1 MLLVGSGL
9 LIRSFAKLTQASM
22 GFATDHVLT
31 AQLRAGGARYDS
43 SAAVNHF
50 YDQVIDAVAASP
62 GVTAVG
68 AVTMLPTQGNV
79 GTSLRIEGQPM
90 DEAHL
95 PDLGYLAV
103 RGDYFKAMR
112 GQLIAGRLFD
122 NSDKMDGPPVALFNE
137 TAARRYF
144 PNGNA
149 IGSRVRI
156 GPDPKSNAITI
167 IGVVADMRDE
177 GLGRPTRPTIIMDH
191 TQQAWDR
198 SMSIVVRTAG
208 DPNAAAAALR
218 RAVKDAD
225 PSLAIRNVQTL
236 DDVIGSSLAPRR
248 FSLGLVA
255 TFAAIALMLAA
266 IGIYGVLS
274 YAVSTRTREF
284 GVRIALGASTRS
296 VLMLVAREGLR
307 WSVTGLVLGILGAA
321 LAGRLIAGMLYGVGT
336 LDVSTYV
343 AVAGGLL
350 AVVVVAC
357 LVPAVRATRVDPITS
372 IRAE

>member
-1 MLLVGSGL
+1 
-9 LIRSFAKLTQASM
+9 
-22 GFATDHVLT
+22 
-31 AQLRAGGARYDS
+31 
-43 SAAVNHF
+43 
-50 YDQVIDAVAASP
+50 
-62 GVTAVG
+62 
-68 AVTMLPTQGNV
+68 
-79 GTSLRIEGQPM
+79 
-90 DEAHL
+90 
-95 PDLGYLAV
+95 
-103 RGDYFKAMR
+103 
-112 GQLIAGRLFD
+112 
-122 NSDKMDGPPVALFNE
+122 
-137 TAARRYF
+137 
-144 PNGNA
+144 
-149 IGSRVRI
+149 
-156 GPDPKSNAITI
+156 
-167 IGVVADMRDE
+167 MRDE
-177 GLGRPTRPTIIMDH
+177 GLGQPTRPTIIMDH